1 MVMSKNTNAFGAAK
15 RISAKNNVN
24 FDIKRKDDDWGQFDE
39 DWSFSVH
46 EIPPEFRTSKNTKIL
61 F

>member
-1 MVMSKNTNAFGAAK
+1 MSKDSNAFGAAK
-15 RISAKNNVN
+15 RISTKSDVD
-24 FDIKRKDDDWGQFDE
+24 FDIKRESDDWGQFDE

-46 EIPPEFRTSKNTKIL
+46 EIPPEFRTSKNMKIL